1 MSDEEVKKLYG
12 IIQQYSPDMAD
23 DFLSADD
30 QQAWFNENSRM
41 LESLH
46 GFTDKYKNTAQ
57 LKTNRLKGL
66 SELYEQQSVYQDNDG
81 NVMLPTEERM
91 ASFRKEY
98 PGIGED
104 EIVEWFNKSNE
115 YKKFYEDEAEKE
127 AQKNLRKKEVKDW
140 PWYQD
145 LIASDYEK
153 QRYIDD
159 PKSALFGEQA
169 PKLGEAESTRWGS
182 IGDLTAGVAGSIGD
196 AVPGLG
202 GVVIGPVIRGA
213 RDVTHKVTGSPYQ
226 KDLTQIAK
234 DFGKD
239 ITVNAGAWLLPNMR
253 KTAKAADLFAD
264 PEVARALE
272 VAQETKNIQKGLSPV
287 AQHYHIPEQE
297 VIDKYRELGV
307 AYPHND
313 IALAKAIDDM
323 PASELKSELQKIVN
337 STPLNKP
344 LNRAK
349 IQETTKN
356 YANQTNK
363 FTQDVQK
370 YNQEIMAPAGA
381 QDYGVRTMIV
391 NGKPTEVVISPE
403 ASQRVAELAGNSG
416 NYMANAL
423 KAKSYDELSNL
434 QKLKYRG
441 NQFAH
446 AMNSGY
452 PGQLFMQ
459 EFYTGVG
466 RGKSPTIVETAIRK
480 KELEDRIDNVIST
493 YSSLWSKTKKPL
505 GYESNPII
513 KKAWDKWSKQ

>member
-30 QQAWFNENSRM
+30 QQAWFDNNSRM

-57 LKTNRLKGL
+57 LKTDRQKGL
-66 SELYEQQSVYQDNDG
+66 SELYEQQSVYEDKDG
-81 NVMLPTEERM
+81 NVMLPTEERIE
-91 ASFRKEY
+91 AFRKEY
-98 PGIGED
+98 PGIGKD
-104 EIVEWFNKSNE
+104 EIVEWFNKTNE
-115 YKKFYEDEAEKE
+115 YKKFYEDEAKKE
-127 AQKNLRKKEVKDW
+127 EQKNLRKKEVKDW
-140 PWYQD
+140 PWYED

-159 PKSALFGEQA
+159 PKSALFGEQS
-169 PKLGEAESTRWGS
+169 PKLGEADSTRWGS
-182 IGDLTAGVAGSIGD
+182 IGDLTAGIAGSIGD

-202 GVVIGPVIRGA
+202 GVVIGPAIRGT
-213 RDVTHKVTGSPYQ
+213 RDLTHKFTASPYQ
-226 KDLTQIAK
+226 KEWSQIAK

-239 ITVNAGAWLLPNMR
+239 IGINAGAWLLPNMR

-264 PEVARALE
+264 PDVARALQ
-272 VAQETKNIQKGLSPV
+272 VAEETKNIQSGARTV
-287 AQHYHIPEQE
+287 AKHYGIPSQE
-297 VIDKYRELGV
+297 VIDKYRDIGK

-323 PASELKSELQKIVN
+323 PASELKTELQKIIS
-337 STPLNKP
+337 STPPNKP

-349 IQETTKN
+349 IQEVTNN
-356 YANQTNK
+356 YVNQTNK
-363 FTQDVQK
+363 FTQDIQK
-370 YNQEIMAPAGA
+370 YNQEIMSPSGA
-381 QDYGVRTMIV
+381 QDYGVKTITIG
-391 NGKPTEVVISPE
+391 GKPVEVVINPE
-403 ASQRVAELAGNSG
+403 ISKKAAEIAGSNST
-416 NYMANAL
+416 YMANAL
-423 KAKSYDELSNL
+423 KAKSYDELNKM

-441 NQFAH
+441 NQIAH
-446 AMNSGY
+446 ALNSGY

-459 EFYTGVG
+459 EMYTGVG

-480 KELEDRIDNVIST
+480 KEFEDRINSVIST
-493 YSSLWSKTKKPL
+493 YSSLWSKTRKPL

-513 KKAWDKWSKQ
+513 KAAWDKWSKQ

>member
-1 MSDEEVKKLYG
+1 MSDEEVKNLYS

-23 DFLSADD
+23 DFLYAND

-46 GFTDKYKNTAQ
+46 GFTDKYKSAAK
-57 LKTNRLKGL
+57 LKTDRLKGL

-81 NVMLPTEERM
+81 NVMLPTDERIE
-91 ASFRKEY
+91 SFRKEY
-98 PGIGED
+98 PGIGKD

-169 PKLGEAESTRWGS
+169 PKLGEADSTRWGS

-196 AVPGLG
+196 AVPGG
-202 GVVIGPVIRGA
+202 RGVAIGPIIRGI
-213 RDVTHKVTGSPYQ
+213 RDITHKVTGSPYQ
-226 KDLTQIAK
+226 KDLTQIAM

-239 ITVNAGAWLLPNMR
+239 IGINAGAWLLPNLR

-264 PEVARALE
+264 PEVTRALQ
-272 VAQETKNIQKGLSPV
+272 VAQETKNIQSGARSV
-287 AQHYHIPEQE
+287 AKHYGIPKQE
-297 VIDKYRELGV
+297 VIDKYREIGV

-323 PASELKSELQKIVN
+323 PASELKTELQKIVS
-337 STPLNKP
+337 STPSNKP

-349 IQETTKN
+349 IQEITNN
-356 YANQTNK
+356 YVNQTNK
-363 FTQDVQK
+363 FTQDIQK
-370 YNQEIMAPAGA
+370 YNQEVMAPAGA
-381 QDYGVRTMIV
+381 QDYGIKTMNIR
-391 NGKPTEVVISPE
+391 GRPIEVVVDPQTSKR
-403 ASQRVAELAGNSG
+403 AADLAANGNT
-416 NYMANAL
+416 YMANAL

-434 QKLKYRG
+434 QKLKYKG

-452 PGQLFMQ
+452 PGQLVMQ